1 MLWSNADGSTLL
13 VVAHRPGATASAQGN
28 FRIQFGVQHGN
39 RYTPLPG
46 APGPNRLSVW
56 PAW

>member
-13 VVAHRPGATASAQGN
+13 VVAHQPGATANSQGN
-28 FRIQFGVQHGN
+28 FPIQFGVLRGN